1 MLLLSQPMRP
11 AHGSKPAHCKM
22 DCARLRLGM
31 ELRQLRHFMA
41 VANELN
47 FTRAAEHCNITQ
59 PALTRSIAS
68 LEDELGVILLDRS
81 KRQIQL
87 TQVGQSF
94 LDDARKALEYVQ
106 RATQNV
112 QRTGQKQRLSLGLS
126 NIQNFPF
133 LTTTLERF
141 HHEHQ
146 DVDIEIKELFTQGQ
160 LEALNEGTLDVGFMF
175 CPINDDNIKTQI
187 IWREPFM
194 ILLPATHQ
202 LARLPAV
209 PLKALS
215 EEPFI
220 MTPREIHPSVYD
232 HVLALLRSNGV
243 EPRFAPMRA
252 TPQTRNNLVA
262 GGFGITLTF
271 PSWTIDLPDLTTRPI
286 CYADHQVPMFLD
298 GVVAWHRDNPS
309 KLVAAFVETI
319 RAVTDQNL

>member
-1 MLLLSQPMRP
+1 
-11 AHGSKPAHCKM
+11 
-22 DCARLRLGM
+22 M
-31 ELRQLRHFMA
+31 EIRQLRHFVA

-47 FTRAAEHCNITQ
+47 FTRAAEQCNITQ

-87 TQVGQSF
+87 TPMGQLF
-94 LDDARKALEYVQ
+94 IDDARRALKYVQ

-112 QRTGQKQRLSLGLS
+112 QRTAQRQRLSVGLS
-126 NIQNFPF
+126 SIHNFPF

-141 HHEHQ
+141 HNEHQ

-160 LEALNEGTLDVGFMF
+160 LEALNEGTLDVGFTF
-175 CPINDDNIKTQI
+175 LPIGDDNINTQI

-202 LARLPAV
+202 LAQLPEV

-220 MTPREIHPSVYD
+220 MTPREIHPSVHD
-232 HVLALLRSNGV
+232 HVLALLRGNGV

-262 GGFGITLTF
+262 GGFGITLTL
-271 PSWTIDLPDLTTRPI
+271 PSWFIDLPDLTTRPI
-286 CYADHQVPMFLD
+286 QYSDHQVPMFLD
-298 GVVAWHRDNPS
+298 EVVAWHRENPS

-319 RAVTDQNL
+319 RAVTDKIREPGVSSQRAG